1 MLQYFAQQK
10 FVSPL
15 GMQEEP
21 ELLYISRTD
30 AQEDALYPRAM
41 HRHDD
46 CFEMLLIEKG
56 NGVISIDGRDYTVHA
71 GDLVLYNCGVM
82 HDEDARP
89 KHRFSR
95 YCIAFGALQL
105 PGMRENCFLPT
116 GACPVLPSGRSF
128 EILLWSFRMIFEMM
142 SMRRSENEAA
152 AHYLALF
159 ILSTVGGLC
168 RENAAAG
175 EQVKESSDQIDRIR
189 AYIADHYQ
197 QQISLAQIAA
207 AVSLSPSYLSHL
219 FCRAA
224 GCSPMQY
231 VAHLRLGRAQV
242 LLIQTGMPVSDIAFS
257 VGYNN
262 VGSFNYA
269 FLKFAGCSPTVFR
282 RTYASRAGTEQKAD
296 KTRPAP

>member
-1 MLQYFAQQK
+1 MLQYFAQQE

-175 EQVKESSDQIDRIR
+175 EQVEESSDQISD
-189 AYIADHYQ
+189 A
-197 QQISLAQIAA
+197 LK
-207 AVSLSPSYLSHL
+207 
-219 FCRAA
+219 
-224 GCSPMQY
+224 
-231 VAHLRLGRAQV
+231 RLQ
-242 LLIQTGMPVSDIAFS
+242 LDMPVAMDVTGKVGGKYAVTSIPSTVIVDKQGKIARVYVGGSDDFDEELRTALGELLGDVKPS
-257 VGYNN
+257 EAEPEKKDESETATDPV
-262 VGSFNYA
+262 
-269 FLKFAGCSPTVFR
+269 KESPPTN
-282 RTYASRAGTEQKAD
+282 
-296 KTRPAP
+296 